1 MTTEELLAR
10 EEIRHLMAK
19 YTVGGD
25 RLDFKTLASVFA
37 ADGVMESG
45 VVNAAGPQEI
55 ERKLGELMGAA
66 GAVASAHAMTFS
78 RHNLTTSLI
87 DFQADGGAS
96 GRSYFLVMS
105 DVGIDHCGVYYDRF
119 IKIDGEWKIKHRRIR
134 IDYCAPHGHAP
145 VTR

>member
-1 MTTEELLAR
+1 MTIEEMLAR
-10 EEIRHLMAK
+10 EEIRGLMAK

-45 VVNAAGPQEI
+45 LLNAIGPQEI
-55 ERKLGELMGAA
+55 SEKLSQLMS
-66 GAVASAHAMTFS
+66 SANVSSSARAMTFS
-78 RHNLTTSLI
+78 RHNLTTSLVNF
-87 DFQADGGAS
+87 DDEASAS

-105 DVGIDHCGVYYDRF
+105 DVGIDHCGVYFDKF
-119 IKIDGEWKIKHRRIR
+119 VKVDGEWKIKHRRIR
-134 IDYCAPHGHAP
+134 IDYCAPDGHAP